1 MYLDKGYFNSVSINF
16 IGILDNWMY
25 ILFSHLWNK
34 LNRKVKLHKCEQKNG
49 EEGVSMHTG
58 GNNLSAVIMESKTLK
73 KKKLLK

>member
-1 MYLDKGYFNSVSINF
+1 MSINF